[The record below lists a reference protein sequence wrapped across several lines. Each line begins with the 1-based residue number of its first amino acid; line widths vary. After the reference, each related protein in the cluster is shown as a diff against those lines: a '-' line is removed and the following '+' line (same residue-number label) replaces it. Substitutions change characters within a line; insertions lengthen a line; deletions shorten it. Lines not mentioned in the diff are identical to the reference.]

1 MKLNINY
8 SECSCVKCSFMCQ
21 APCCGTPDDIELL
34 IEKGYANRLMFDDLP
49 GGENMIKPALKG
61 HEGKMSPWNTFSR
74 EGCTF
79 WSDGKCELHTLGLKP
94 SQGKLC
100 HHSLSITEN
109 LEIGDFI
116 NESWENDKGIEVINK
131 WKKITEQDKE

>member
-1 MKLNINY
+1 
-8 SECSCVKCSFMCQ
+8 
-21 APCCGTPDDIELL
+21 
-34 IEKGYANRLMFDDLP
+34 
-49 GGENMIKPALKG
+49 
-61 HEGKMSPWNTFSR
+61 
-74 EGCTF
+74 
-79 WSDGKCELHTLGLKP
+79 LHTLGLKP